1 VSVRSWNRIGA
12 GSGIAFAVLVPV
24 GFSVAF
30 AGSTLTDLGSSSA
43 TIAKAFASPAPTRLW
58 VGEYVEV
65 IALLLFVVFAA
76 RVRTSLQR
84 VEGEAGWLS
93 ATAFGVALVFA
104 ATSMVSFATTGAAYY
119 RAGHGIDL
127 QVARALTDIGSFEQT
142 INSGVIGIFLA
153 ATAASILSRRA
164 FNRWFGWT
172 AAVLAA
178 IFFVAMALPKS
189 GIAVAPQLLFSVWA
203 IALSIA
209 MLREVEPPVV
219 RGMRPQQ
226 D

>member
-1 VSVRSWNRIGA
+1 MSVPGWNRIGA

-43 TIAKAFASPAPTRLW
+43 TIAKAFRSPAPTRLW
-58 VGEYVEV
+58 VGEYLEV

-76 RVRTSLQR
+76 RVRVSLRR
-84 VEGEAGWLS
+84 VEGDAGWLS
-93 ATAFGVALVFA
+93 ATALGAALVFA
-104 ATSMVSFATTGAAYY
+104 ASSMVSFATTGAAYY

-127 QVARALTDIGSFEQT
+127 QVARALTDVGSFVQT
-142 INSGVIGIFLA
+142 INSGVIGVFLA
-153 ATAASILSRRA
+153 AAAASILSFRA
-164 FNRWFGWT
+164 FNRWFGW
-172 AAVLAA
+172 AAVALAA

-189 GIAVAPQLLFSVWA
+189 GIAVAPQLLFSIWA

-209 MLREVEPPVV
+209 MLRREVE
-219 RGMRPQQ
+219 R
-226 D
+226 